1 MQQHWN
7 SLVQTCVPW
16 YWESITYKHV
26 LSLDFVF
33 RQHLPMYSWMTQ
45 NSLRRPSWPQT
56 HCLLLAFGV
65 LGLKVCAII
74 PDSEKYLK
82 TNPSVI
88 TVLIKGC
95 FLILTTVYAILSN
108 CLVFFC
114 ALSKTLGL
122 NVNLCALEPS
132 DLQHKVG
139 MFCCIRLIPSFMHQK
154 ASPFSRLQKHFHYF
168 FLLFYNSVFFSLLGI
183 S

>member
-1 MQQHWN
+1 MKKKLFFFFFSETGLP
-7 SLVQTCVPW
+7 SLCSSGCLRTHSVDQA
-16 YWESITYKHV
+16 
-26 LSLDFVF
+26 SLE
-33 RQHLPMYSWMTQ
+33 
-45 NSLRRPSWPQT
+45 LRDPPAS
-56 HCLLLAFGV
+56 AFGV

-139 MFCCIRLIPSFMHQK
+139 MFCCIRLIPSFMH
-154 ASPFSRLQKHFHYF
+154 
-168 FLLFYNSVFFSLLGI
+168 
-183 S
+183 